1 MYLSELENMF
11 RGDEVRLYDEDDGFI
26 DDESVSKYLVRYY
39 GNCEILD
46 LSTRIRANKT
56 IVEICIDYKKDDEDE
71 DEDEDGR
78 PTYDDLPL
86 DDSSYQADYDKM
98 EYGHDDY

>member
-11 RGDEVRLYDEDDGFI
+11 RGDEVCLYDEDDGFI
-26 DDESVSKYLVRYY
+26 DDDESVSEYLVRHY

-46 LSTRIRANKT
+46 LSTRIRANET

-71 DEDEDGR
+71 DEDGR
-78 PTYDDLPL
+78 PTYDDLSL
-86 DDSSYQADYDKM
+86 DDSDYQADYDKM
-98 EYGHDDY
+98 EHGHNDY

>member
-11 RGDEVRLYDEDDGFI
+11 RGDKVILHGEDDKFLD
-26 DDESVSKYLVRYY
+26 DDESVSEYLVRHY

-46 LSTRIRANKT
+46 LSTRIKANKT

-71 DEDEDGR
+71 DGR
-78 PTYDDLPL
+78 PTYDDLSL

-98 EYGHDDY
+98 EHGHNDY

>member
-11 RGDEVRLYDEDDGFI
+11 RGDEVCLYDEDDRLI
-26 DDESVSKYLVRYY
+26 DNDESVSEYLVRHY
-39 GNCEILD
+39 GNCEVLD
-46 LSTRIRANKT
+46 LRIRIGMNKAF
-56 IVEICIDYKKDDEDE
+56 VEIYTDYKED

-78 PTYDDLPL
+78 PTYDDLSL

-98 EYGHDDY
+98 EHGHNDY